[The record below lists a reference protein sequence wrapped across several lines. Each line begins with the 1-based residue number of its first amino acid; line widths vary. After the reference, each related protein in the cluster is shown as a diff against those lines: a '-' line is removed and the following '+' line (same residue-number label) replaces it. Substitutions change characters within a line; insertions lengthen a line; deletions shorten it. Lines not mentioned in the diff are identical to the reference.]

1 MSKVDTLAALL
12 ERLHTGEDQEHVKQE
27 AKEFLATIEPKDLS
41 FAEEKLIEA
50 GLSMDDLQAFCDIHM
65 DLVRQQLK
73 DIKQSLPV
81 GHVIHTL
88 MSEHELILGF
98 VDKLEKVNG
107 AIQQMTRYDARL
119 DEFPLLVHIA
129 EHLMETELHH
139 QREEEALFP
148 EMETR
153 GLTGP
158 PQVMRA
164 EHEQLRIHKE
174 QLQKLA
180 NAAGTMEFNNFKDQL
195 DIASAYIA
203 EHLRDHIFKENNIL
217 YPTALQ
223 LIADQQIWDS
233 MKLRCDE
240 IGYCCFT
247 PET

>member
-12 ERLHTGEDQEHVKQE
+12 VRLHTGEDQEQVKQE
-27 AKEFLATIEPKDLS
+27 AKDFLATIEPKDLS

-65 DLVRQQLK
+65 ELVRQQLK

-81 GHVIHTL
+81 GHVIDTL
-88 MSEHELILGF
+88 MSEHDLILGF
-98 VDKLEKVNG
+98 VDELEKVNG
-107 AIQQMTRYDARL
+107 AIQQMDGYDARR
-119 DEFPLLVHIA
+119 DEFALLIHIA

-148 EMETR
+148 EMESR

-158 PQVMRA
+158 PEVMRA
-164 EHEQLRIHKE
+164 EHKQLRIHKE

-180 NAAGTMEFNNFKDQL
+180 TGAGTMEFKSFKDQL
-195 DIASAYIA
+195 DIATAYIA

-223 LIADQQIWDS
+223 VIADQQVWDS